1 MTEEA
6 RNSVTTPLGIM
17 IFQQNSENARHIKS
31 ERIWF
36 MNIYAVITA
45 GVLSLLHTAQ
55 GKNVLEVALLVFM
68 SVFSLIGLLT
78 SFRLKAELEE
88 CQQKFG
94 EIAEAAGLVNFV
106 ALGKSEGALSRY
118 PKFRWIF
125 PIFYSIATSAFTA
138 LLIDR
143 VVTGKTAW

>member
-1 MTEEA
+1 MVEEPQT
-6 RNSVTTPLGIM
+6 SVTTPLGVM

-55 GKNVLEVALLVFM
+55 GKSILELALLIFM

-88 CQQKFG
+88 CQQKLG
-94 EIAEAAGLVNFV
+94 EIADKANLAEYV
-106 ALGKSEGALSRY
+106 ALGKS
-118 PKFRWIF
+118 
-125 PIFYSIATSAFTA
+125 
-138 LLIDR
+138 
-143 VVTGKTAW
+143 

>member
-1 MTEEA
+1 MLE
-6 RNSVTTPLGIM
+6 TPLGVM

-36 MNIYAVITA
+36 MNIYAMITA
-45 GVLSLLHTAQ
+45 GVLSLLHAAQ
-55 GKNVLEVALLVFM
+55 GKSILELGLLVFM

-88 CQQKFG
+88 CQRKLG
-94 EIAEAAGLVNFV
+94 DIAQEVGLDEYV
-106 ALGKSEGALSRY
+106 ALGRSEGALARY

-125 PIFYSIATSAFTA
+125 PIFYSIATAAFTA
-138 LLIDR
+138 LLIHR
-143 VVTGKTAW
+143 IATGKTAW

>member
-1 MTEEA
+1 
-6 RNSVTTPLGIM
+6 M

-45 GVLSLLHTAQ
+45 GVLSLLHTVQ
-55 GKNVLEVALLVFM
+55 GKGTVEVALLGFM

-88 CQQKFG
+88 CQQKLG
-94 EIAEAAGLVNFV
+94 DIAQAEGFEEFV
-106 ALGKSEGALSRY
+106 ALGQSEGALSRY

-125 PIFYSIATSAFTA
+125 PVFYAIATFAFSA
-138 LLIDR
+138 LLIFR
-143 VVTGKTAW
+143 IATGKTAW